1 MIDKHF
7 EEINEL
13 VLKRWIQ
20 GMTNEKVKF
29 VEISTL
35 STDFYEKKYSETTVH
50 KCSLGKLIL
59 KIS

>member
-1 MIDKHF
+1 
-7 EEINEL
+7 
-13 VLKRWIQ
+13 
-20 GMTNEKVKF
+20 MTNEKVKF

-50 KCSLGKLIL
+50 KFSLGKLIL